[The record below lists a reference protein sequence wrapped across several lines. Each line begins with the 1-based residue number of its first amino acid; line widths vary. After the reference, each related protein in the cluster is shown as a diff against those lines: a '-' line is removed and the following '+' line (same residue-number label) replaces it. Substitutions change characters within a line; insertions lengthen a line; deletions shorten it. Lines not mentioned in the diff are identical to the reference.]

1 METHKVRCPHCGY
14 EMPVWYR
21 PDAEC
26 HGVQLKCKNRACRKE
41 FGVTIKEGKQYS
53 G

>member
-1 METHKVRCPHCGY
+1 MPIQKVKCPHCGY

-26 HGVQLKCKNRACRKE
+26 QGIQLKCKNRECRKE
-41 FGVTIKEGKQYS
+41 FDVVIEKGKQLS
-53 G
+53 R